1 MSAITLGTTVL
12 SCLPSGTGSARLP
25 QYLLPSST
33 RVDEWWRHL
42 GGTFKLVV
50 GGWFVI
56 ALTIGVIGWIVRGF
70 KKMKIFIGVLLAAV
84 ILDGFAGGELLTKP
98 SRY

>member
-70 KKMKIFIGVLLAAV
+70 CGIPFGQDRKEPAISEELKK
-84 ILDGFAGGELLTKP
+84 
-98 SRY
+98 